1 MNSIQLLNLKNNTK
15 YQILSETIIKNI
27 NKLFSQSNIKFKNK
41 KYKKTSNIL
50 KNNNFQLNK
59 NKIENKT
66 ILILNKVSNDN
77 IDNLVT
83 EFLQNINITNN
94 DEYNLIQTIFYKKL
108 VKEINMID
116 NYFLFFMKIFSIIH
130 YNLMLTPTYF
140 INLIESKILFDYKD
154 IDLDES
160 IDFLKNYSDE
170 LYRVN
175 NLKILKYFIYKQFLS
190 VKVKND
196 INKILLEQNKYI
208 PDIAFWFNKDE
219 LEEIKDIIINKVN
232 LCNSIRDK
240 ILLENLLEN
249 YTEEIKIDI
258 KMDPIKDDSDEFSN
272 LVENIMEEYFY
283 LESNEEIKEF
293 IINECINAEQK
304 NIFCAVS
311 IKYYFTNENNEL
323 IIKLFNYLIKN
334 KIIFKSNLSRGLILY
349 ISNNEIS
356 NLSKIKKLLLFLKN
370 NNITKNIEHI
380 FKKYK
385 MKTYYEY

>member
-1 MNSIQLLNLKNNTK
+1 MNSIKLLNLKNNTK

-27 NKLFSQSNIKFKNK
+27 NELFSQSNIKFKNK

-140 INLIESKILFDYKD
+140 INLIENKILFDYKD